1 MSVNV
6 CMSANLCAR
15 YVCVCV
21 CAKVC
26 LCVCVGVHVLI
37 GSSHRAADGS
47 IKEPLNG
54 LALVNS

>member
-1 MSVNV
+1 M
-6 CMSANLCAR
+6 CTKCA
-15 YVCVCV
+15 C
-21 CAKVC
+21 
-26 LCVCVGVHVLI
+26 VLI